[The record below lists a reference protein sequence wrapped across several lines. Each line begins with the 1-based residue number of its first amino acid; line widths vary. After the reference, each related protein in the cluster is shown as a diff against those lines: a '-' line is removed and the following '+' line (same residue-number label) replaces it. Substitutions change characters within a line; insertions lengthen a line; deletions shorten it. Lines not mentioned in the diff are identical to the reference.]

1 MPKLVI
7 TSKNLPDILH
17 VIENWKGKLTWPLL
31 CEKLTVLLNIDG
43 VTRQALSG
51 YKEIQNAYTTRK
63 QLLREGTVVEI
74 KHADSNIEYFR
85 NQVEILEAE
94 LKKSQITIE
103 RYKQRFVKWQYNAY
117 LHGVRMETLDD
128 VIDVLEKP
136 LIEIKRRTGGS

>member
-17 VIENWKGKLTWPLL
+17 VIEHWKGKLTWPLL
-31 CEKLTVLLNIDG
+31 CEKLTMLLSIDG

-51 YKEIQNAYTTRK
+51 YKEIQDAYTTRK
-63 QLLREGTVVEI
+63 QLLRETSVVEV
-74 KHADSNIEYFR
+74 KPTDSNIEYFR
-85 NQVEILEAE
+85 NQVEILESE
-94 LKKSQITIE
+94 LKKSQELIE

-117 LHGVRMETLDD
+117 LHGVRLETLDD
-128 VIDVLEKP
+128 AVDMLEQP